1 MHIKKI
7 LSVPFVREASGM
19 LGGALVAL
27 VVYGVYQQ
35 ASGLVTAYVLPA
47 EAPVVSDEVAQMR
60 RENIQTIALRA
71 REILEQSKNTQVQ

>member
-7 LSVPFVREASGM
+7 LSVPFVREVAGM
-19 LGGALVAL
+19 IGGALVAL
-27 VVYGVYQQ
+27 VVYGAYQQ

-47 EAPVVSDEVAQMR
+47 EAPVASDEVAQMR
-60 RENIQTIALRA
+60 RENIQTIALRV